1 MWPTV
6 FFGQQKSDSSTFSRE
21 EVNYFIEQC
30 FSAKEYAKSLDLCDT
45 INDALINTI
54 GAQNNVIDEKQ
65 HQIELEKQKVL
76 NVTNDCTSDK
86 KKLQDQVDALTKKNK
101 WLRIGA
107 FVEIPFAV
115 IGAGKLLFDYIKK

>member
-1 MWPTV
+1 MPTV
-6 FFGQQKSDSSTFSRE
+6 FFGQQKSDSSTFSIE

-76 NVTNDCTSDK
+76 NSKNDCASDK
-86 KKLQDQVDALTKKNK
+86 KKLQDQVDVLTKKNK
-101 WLRIGA
+101 WYKVGS
-107 FVEIPFAV
+107 FVGTPFA
-115 IGAGKLLFDYIKK
+115 IFGAGKLFFDYVIKK